1 MASVSTGLISQL
13 SWVSPL
19 HSSLWREQTSN
30 NTKKNASV
38 QTVATS
44 LYKHVVFHSLFLNV
58 VDQGNHR
65 GEEEIKEARTL
76 FNQSFLQAWQTNES
90 TYVYSEL
97 AAVKVAALWGKCVDT
112 RHSWQASANA
122 GKYKWNIILS
132 EGAFVYSLQKFHLP
146 NL

>member
-30 NTKKNASV
+30 NNNKNASV
-38 QTVATS
+38 QTVAPS

-65 GEEEIKEARTL
+65 GKEGIKEARTL
-76 FNQSFLQAWQTNES
+76 FNQSFLQA
-90 TYVYSEL
+90 
-97 AAVKVAALWGKCVDT
+97 
-112 RHSWQASANA
+112 
-122 GKYKWNIILS
+122 
-132 EGAFVYSLQKFHLP
+132 
-146 NL
+146 